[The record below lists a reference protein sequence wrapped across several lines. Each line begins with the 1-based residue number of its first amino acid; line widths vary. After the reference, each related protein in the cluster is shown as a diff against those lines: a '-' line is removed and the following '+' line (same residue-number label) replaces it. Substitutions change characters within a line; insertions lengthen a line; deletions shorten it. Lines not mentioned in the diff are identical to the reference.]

1 MIRVLLFNYIKPV
14 VKRALELIY
23 GKSFDRALE
32 LIYEKSLDIAAK
44 EQGLKVLIDKLRK
57 EVPDIRY
64 QYSKFEVNNQYLE
77 TKVRNLHAFQISLF
91 NNVIDEFENP
101 VIVDIGDSAGTHLQ
115 YINGLYSKNKNI
127 RSLSVNLDPEAV
139 KRVKEKGLEAI
150 QSRVE
155 DLQNYNINADLIL
168 CFETLEHLMNPC
180 CFLYELM
187 KNTNVKYLVITVPYL
202 KRSRVGLRH
211 IRREKGDIVQAENTH
226 IFELSPEDW
235 KLILRH
241 SGWDI
246 VKEDIFLQYPR
257 KSPYRFTKLLW
268 RKYDFEGFYG
278 LILKRDNTWSSRY
291 LDW

>member
-1 MIRVLLFNYIKPV
+1 MKTKDCVLKNVRDCLKKYFY
-14 VKRALELIY
+14 LIQTNSLK
-23 GKSFDRALE
+23 KS
-32 LIYEKSLDIAAK
+32 AK
-44 EQGLKVLIDKLRK
+44 ERGLKVLIDKLNK
-57 EVPDIRY
+57 EVPDISN
-64 QYSKFEVNNQYLE
+64 QYSRFEVNNQYLK
-77 TKVRNLHAFQISLF
+77 TKVRTLHAFQISLF
-91 NNVIDEFENP
+91 DDVVGELENP

-139 KRVKEKGLEAI
+139 RRIKGKGLEAI

-155 DLQNYNINADLIL
+155 DLQNYNINADVFL

-180 CFLYELM
+180 YFLYELM
-187 KNTNVKYLVITVPYL
+187 KKTNVKYLVVTVPYL
-202 KRSRVGLRH
+202 KRSRVGLHH
-211 IRREKGDIVQAENTH
+211 IRCEKGDIVQAENTH
-226 IFELSPEDW
+226 VFELSPGDW

-246 VKEDIFLQYPR
+246 VKDDIFLQYPR
-257 KSPYRFTKLLW
+257 RSLYRFTKLLW

-278 LILKRDNTWSSRY
+278 LILKRDWTWPSRY